1 MPSRETR
8 NRWGMTR
15 TEITAAYAEDREDEL
30 LDAVVTAAALVACS
44 DGSVAPVERGALLD
58 FLDRK
63 GFLAVFTRRDII
75 EAFDVRLHSI
85 TVGGSAAAIADL
97 QRLARRL
104 PTALVVEASE
114 HVAAA
119 DRHVHPHEHQALA
132 LVRTAVG
139 KP

>member
-119 DRHVHPHEHQALA
+119 DRHVHPDEHHALA